1 MKTGKRGDVG
11 AHLDNEQRRL
21 HTVLVLHG
29 ATMKLLSPASV
40 LLLCSATLGVT
51 DLARVRALFCFVNVT
66 TRLTTGMNTRHRQT
80 SKLHSVPA
88 LGARAKNEQSDF

>member
-21 HTVLVLHG
+21 HTVVVLHS
-29 ATMKLLSPASV
+29 ATLKLLSPASV

-51 DLARVRALFCFVNVT
+51 DLALVRALFGLLMSL
-66 TRLTTGMNTRHRQT
+66 R
-80 SKLHSVPA
+80 
-88 LGARAKNEQSDF
+88 D